1 MESRAAR
8 KVFAGEKFLKGERS
22 EMGDLKAG
30 LWCPK
35 VCCSIEA
42 VEMLRDLRGGL
53 PLVLLLLRMA
63 TAPWERTRR
72 AVMLRLVSRKM

>member
-1 MESRAAR
+1 
-8 KVFAGEKFLKGERS
+8 LKGDRS

-42 VEMLRDLRGGL
+42 VLMLRDLRGGL

-63 TAPWERTRR
+63 TAP
-72 AVMLRLVSRKM
+72 